1 MTLTDPPE
9 FDSTP
14 YLFAHAVSFP
24 QVLALP
30 ERLTLPDGDV
40 LTFRF
45 PNGYGA
51 VVTRAAGAPPESA
64 FEFGVLDCT
73 FDQPRLTV
81 ERSVCGAVVQGA
93 AYDVVAQLLVAA
105 ERLPCHPAWERALV
119 ALEDE
124 EF

>member
-1 MTLTDPPE
+1 MTLTDPPQ
-9 FDSTP
+9 FNPTP
-14 YLFAHAVSFP
+14 YAFAQAVSFP

-30 ERLTLPDGDV
+30 HRDALPDGDV

-51 VVTRAAGAPPESA
+51 VITRAAGVPPEAA

-81 ERSVCGAVVQGA
+81 QPSVCGAVVQGA
-93 AYDVVAQLLVAA
+93 AYDVVAQLLQAA